1 MSRLLT
7 VGLAI
12 AALAGCSTA
21 GREGEQ
27 YTATDTPTAT
37 ATAQAQKNCAGAGLA
52 PREGQRFQ
60 VYSSDQGRMVD
71 RLYYTCAKPG
81 R

>member
-7 VGLAI
+7 VGLSI
-12 AALAGCSTA
+12 AALAGCSSA
-21 GREGEQ
+21 GRQGEQ
-27 YTATDTPTAT
+27 YTATDTPGASAT
-37 ATAQAQKNCAGAGLA
+37 VQAQKSCAQAGLA
-52 PREGQRFQ
+52 FHEVQRFQ

-71 RLYYTCAKPG
+71 RLYYTCARPE

>member
-1 MSRLLT
+1 MSRHVM

-12 AALAGCSTA
+12 AALAGCSST

-27 YTATDTPTAT
+27 YTATDTASASAT
-37 ATAQAQKNCAGAGLA
+37 VQAQQTCAGAGLA
-52 PREGQRFQ
+52 PREVQRFQ
-60 VYSSDQGRMVD
+60 VYSSEQGRMVD